1 MMFDKIT
8 KRAEIKFWD
17 AITPIMAVGGPI
29 LRIRKAIYHV
39 LHTKPGFV
47 IILAVLWGAVG
58 FLSGLLIGKVV
69 GFFPLH

>member
-1 MMFDKIT
+1 MIFDKIT

-17 AITPIMAVGGPI
+17 AITPIMADGGPI

>member
-1 MMFDKIT
+1 MIFDKIT

-58 FLSGLLIGKVV
+58 FLSGLLIGRVV

>member
-1 MMFDKIT
+1 MIFDKIT